1 MGAAPEGMR
10 NGKLNSVWLVFYTKR
25 GASIQGHGTRKTRAD
40 AVWKT
45 DWKTARR
52 APTLRFLAMLALLLL
67 AAAAATAAGGGGEA
81 ADELA
86 ESCTGAQAQAPPTY
100 KQNRRPGFCETAVWI
115 APAGLDGRAL
125 EDPGFWSAYA
135 SDRAARFVEG
145 GGFHRHRI
153 DMDTLEIA
161 PSVSDPAASFP
172 PGVNVTIRFDHGP
185 PTGRGP
191 CPELVWPAS
200 CGGAGRF
207 EQTYAMNA
215 DYTFDFWTQPYL
227 VDGRSALGSTVS
239 CIEGFYLDIDAGI
252 CRPHPRCPP
261 GSALYD
267 GVCIT
272 WKACRGQ
279 RDAYVI
285 DGRRWECPPDSVRD
299 LLIDGSV
306 RHSHRPPVIAG
317 QTPAEWVSS
326 CAAAAARPPPAGDLA
341 SDPAYAF
348 CGAVAALGIT
358 PQDASRIASEVD
370 WAAYAEQDARH
381 FIDGWGFYQRYGEK
395 GTLEVAPAVDMGAGQ
410 AVPEMAATVRF
421 DYRDHRNTHYLSRG
435 LDAGTFE
442 HTFGVSMP
450 PGDRTLPA
458 MIDGVEAPGA
468 DIECPDDYSNSFDP
482 TGCWYGDYCPDAAM
496 RDGICEHVRYCDYLY
511 TDNWMFCP
519 ATAEE
524 HDELIRQYTGVWDPI
539 ILTVLAGLF
548 FLAAIVSLPVLSWRW
563 WRKRRRARR
572 APPGGAT

>member
-1 MGAAPEGMR
+1 MFT
-10 NGKLNSVWLVFYTKR
+10 LLV
-25 GASIQGHGTRKTRAD
+25 
-40 AVWKT
+40 
-45 DWKTARR
+45 
-52 APTLRFLAMLALLLL
+52 LL
-67 AAAAATAAGGGGEA
+67 AAAAAAGGEGEA
-81 ADELA
+81 DKLA
-86 ESCTGAQAQAPPTY
+86 ESCVGAQAHVPPPY
-100 KQNRRPGFCETAVWI
+100 KSSRDPDFCETAVWI
-115 APAGLDGRAL
+115 TPVGLDGRTL
-125 EDPGFWSAYA
+125 ETAVFWSSYA

-153 DMDTLEIA
+153 DVETLEIV

-191 CPELVWPAS
+191 CPELVWSAS

-207 EQTYAMNA
+207 EHTYAMNE

-227 VDGRSALGSTVS
+227 VDGRLAHGSTVS
-239 CIEGFYLDIDAGI
+239 CIEGFYLDIDADA
-252 CRPHPRCPP
+252 CLPLSRCPP

-285 DGRRWECPPDSVRD
+285 DGRRWECPPDHIRD

-306 RHSHRPPVIAG
+306 RHSHRPPIIAG

-326 CAAAAARPPPAGDLA
+326 CAAAAARPPPAGGLA

-348 CGAVAALGIT
+348 CGSVAALGIT
-358 PQDASRIASEVD
+358 QPDAARIASEVD

-381 FIDGWGFYQRYGEK
+381 FVDGWGFYQHYGEK
-395 GTLEVAPAVDMGAGQ
+395 GTLEIVPAVAAGAAG

-421 DYRDHRNTHYLSRG
+421 DYRDHRHFLNNG

-442 HTFGVSMP
+442 HTFDVRMP
-450 PGDRTLPA
+450 PGDHALPA
-458 MIDGVEAPGA
+458 TIDGVEAPGA
-468 DIECPDDYSNSFDP
+468 DMGCPDGYSNTFDP
-482 TGCWYGDYCPDAAM
+482 AGCSYLDGCYDGTM
-496 RDGICEHVRYCDYLY
+496 HDGICKNIPACDYIH
-511 TDNWMFCP
+511 DGARAFCP

-524 HDELIRQYTGVWDPI
+524 HDELIRQYTGVWDPV
-539 ILTVLAGLF
+539 ILPVLAGLF
-548 FLAAIVSLPVLSWRW
+548 FLAAIVTLPVLSWRW

-572 APPGGAT
+572 APGQRYLD